1 MTSANLHQ
9 VQSNSAG
16 EPDAALAIATHLAK
30 TRYEDLPASVVQAA
44 KASILDTLGCIL
56 AGTPCDDVLSVR
68 KVAAGWAGAP
78 SSTVIGSG
86 GMRLPAASAVL
97 GNGAAIHQFDYD
109 DTHDIAVM
117 HPTSASLTPALAL
130 SEAQGGA
137 LDKKA
142 GQAIITAVALGND
155 ISSRVGLATRGRM
168 WDHPWFRAPV
178 IGLFGATVSAAKILN
193 ASADQHLNALGLTLP
208 QVSGTWAS
216 LHHKGS
222 SVRSI
227 RDGLTYRNG
236 VVAAELSMAGLRGDK
251 EVFDGPYGF
260 YHAFFRGDYD
270 RNTLLQGLGKHY
282 ETERISLKPWP
293 CIRHLH
299 TALTAAHEL
308 MRQHQLNS
316 DTIREVMLYLGQVS
330 IDRCRPVALGSVPE
344 NHIDLA
350 GNMHF
355 AVAALIRHGT
365 IPLAIYHQTAM
376 ADDVITHAMPKVRWQ
391 YDAQYNGR
399 TLEPCRVTIT
409 TTSGQTHTA
418 SCDTALGHPD
428 NPMPLDARIG
438 KFVDCAGAALHP
450 LDKARAMQV
459 VDLVMKLEQLPDLKP
474 LMAVLA

>member
-178 IGLFGATVSAAKILN
+178 IGLFGATAASAKIMG
-193 ASADQHLNALGLTLP
+193 ATAQQHVHALGLTLP
-208 QVSGTWAS
+208 QTYRFVLLPMAFRIVLPPLTSEWMNII
-216 LHHKGS
+216 KNS
-222 SVRSI
+222 SVAFAVSI
-227 RDGLTYRNG
+227 SELTLF
-236 VVAAELSMAGLRGDK
+236 AMQAQEETSRGI
-251 EVFDGPYGF
+251 EIYLAV
-260 YHAFFRGDYD
+260 
-270 RNTLLQGLGKHY
+270 
-282 ETERISLKPWP
+282 
-293 CIRHLH
+293 
-299 TALTAAHEL
+299 TAAY
-308 MRQHQLNS
+308 M
-316 DTIREVMLYLGQVS
+316 VS
-330 IDRCRPVALGSVPE
+330 ALVVNRFMVFIEKRLRVPGYVGGE
-344 NHIDLA
+344 
-350 GNMHF
+350 
-355 AVAALIRHGT
+355 R
-365 IPLAIYHQTAM
+365 
-376 ADDVITHAMPKVRWQ
+376 
-391 YDAQYNGR
+391 
-399 TLEPCRVTIT
+399 
-409 TTSGQTHTA
+409 
-418 SCDTALGHPD
+418 
-428 NPMPLDARIG
+428 
-438 KFVDCAGAALHP
+438 
-450 LDKARAMQV
+450 
-459 VDLVMKLEQLPDLKP
+459 
-474 LMAVLA
+474 